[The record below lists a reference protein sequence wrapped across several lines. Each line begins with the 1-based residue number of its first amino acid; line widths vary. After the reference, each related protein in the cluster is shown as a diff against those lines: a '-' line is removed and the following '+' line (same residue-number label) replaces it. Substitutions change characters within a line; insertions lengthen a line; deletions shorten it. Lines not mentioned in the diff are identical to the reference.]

1 MNIIRFS
8 YRGLFRLT
16 ADQPRLTP
24 HKFTP
29 MPGVHQSLYVI
40 KIISGILLIF
50 LMVTASACAE
60 KKSSEKEKEN
70 TKPSGERIIRITF
83 DLKGDDIGSPEYQG
97 VLHKIVTSIREKEA
111 GEIMS
116 SGFGM
121 GNMNIV
127 MRIKGEESIKEIQK
141 IITDNYPKAS
151 YRMEQSFKDRDAS
164 RFF

>member
-1 MNIIRFS
+1 
-8 YRGLFRLT
+8 
-16 ADQPRLTP
+16 
-24 HKFTP
+24 
-29 MPGVHQSLYVI
+29 
-40 KIISGILLIF
+40 
-50 LMVTASACAE
+50 MVTASACAE
-60 KKSSEKEKEN
+60 KKSSEKEKET

-127 MRIKGEESIKEIQK
+127 VRIKGEESIKEIQK
-141 IITDNYPKAS
+141 IITDNYPNAS
-151 YRMEQSFKDRDAS
+151 YRIKQSVKNWDAS
-164 RFF
+164 EFF